1 MGHMGRP
8 PYKSSTN
15 TGGSEEF
22 MAGLRRVATEPAP
35 PPDVS
40 QGAESPRIDPAPLN
54 VVRMTPPVEAT
65 LRILLNSVPYL
76 IGAAVVRQPA
86 VGDAVEAEVG
96 RMPWLHDRRLLTL
109 QLPDDSLPA
118 NRAILL
124 DWPVPYQAEWVGAPP
139 RLLISRLV
147 TQDRTVGVLLGTLI
161 SREQLSTGAREALD
175 LSCELIAAAV
185 GSDSLATALAAA
197 PTAEE
202 PRRLVVVPDEIVPE
216 PESSLVIPEP
226 AESEPALDPK
236 DEQDERDRQVV
247 DEVARALDELT
258 DAKSIGRVLRDAVTA
273 IAGVDGFSLAL
284 FNTVRREV
292 AYRYKVVGA
301 DPDSAEMGRQTVDDG
316 PDCYA
321 ARHDRRWHSF
331 IREIG
336 VRGPEGVEARKISVL
351 QYPLLAADEVFGVAT
366 LQVFGDS
373 GFSDHA
379 TRLVLRVIEVSSD
392 RLAAVRRAAR
402 FQPSLSP
409 QESAAAAVLPPVAA
423 APFPVPAATASEA
436 PTTDQILNDLVNN
449 CTEIGLPTTFMVGVD
464 PAAGLI
470 RGELI
475 SSSSAAREL
484 DYALGISVGRFKI
497 ELSDRYNAIARACR
511 EGRIVTSP
519 TLDELV
525 HPLRDADG
533 AATLERLV
541 QGGRSTIIPITVSGD
556 VVGALVVGPM
566 ADEPGFSTIVKVRD
580 LVNETASRLTEAW
593 RTKH

>member
-1 MGHMGRP
+1 MGQRP
-8 PYKSSTN
+8 RRPYKSITKA
-15 TGGSEEF
+15 GGTDKS
-22 MAGLRRVATEPAP
+22 MGGIRRVGIQAARAP
-35 PPDVS
+35 DLAQS
-40 QGAESPRIDPAPLN
+40 AESQTETAPLN

-86 VGDAVEAEVG
+86 VGEAVEAEVG

-161 SREQLSTGAREALD
+161 SRDQISTGAREALD

-185 GSDSLATALAAA
+185 GSDSLATLSVPA
-197 PTAEE
+197 PVDE
-202 PRRLVVVPDEIVPE
+202 PRRLVVVPDEAMPE
-216 PESSLVIPEP
+216 PESSLVIAAP
-226 AESEPALDPK
+226 AESEPVLDPK

-258 DAKSIGRVLRDAVTA
+258 DARSIGRVLRDAVTA
-273 IAGVDGFSLAL
+273 IAGVDGFSVAL
-284 FNTVRREV
+284 FNSVRREV

-301 DPDSAEMGRQTVDDG
+301 DPDSAEMGQQAVDDG

-351 QYPLLAADEVFGVAT
+351 QYPLLAAEEIFGVAT

-409 QESAAAAVLPPVAA
+409 SESAAVAVLPPTAA
-423 APFPVPAATASEA
+423 APSSSVASSVEA

-464 PAAGLI
+464 PAAGLL

-484 DYALGISVGRFKI
+484 DYALGISVGRFTI

-533 AATLERLV
+533 AATPERLV
-541 QGGRSTIIPITVSGD
+541 QGGRSTILPITVSGD

-566 ADEPGFSTIVKVRD
+566 
-580 LVNETASRLTEAW
+580 
-593 RTKH
+593 

>member
-1 MGHMGRP
+1 MG
-8 PYKSSTN
+8 
-15 TGGSEEF
+15 
-22 MAGLRRVATEPAP
+22 GLRRVGVHTAHAP
-35 PPDVS
+35 DLAH
-40 QGAESPRIDPAPLN
+40 GAESGQTDTVPLN

-86 VGDAVEAEVG
+86 VGEAVEAEVG

-139 RLLISRLV
+139 RLLLSRLV

-161 SREQLSTGAREALD
+161 SRDQISAGAREALD

-185 GSDSLATALAAA
+185 GSDSLAALATT
-197 PTAEE
+197 PMTDE
-202 PRRLVVVPDEIVPE
+202 PRRLLVVPDELEPE
-216 PESSLVIPEP
+216 PESSLEIPVP
-226 AESEPALDPK
+226 AESEPVIEPK

-258 DAKSIGRVLRDAVTA
+258 DARSIGRVLRDAVTA
-273 IAGVDGFSLAL
+273 IAGVDGFSVAL
-284 FNTVRREV
+284 FNSVRREV

-301 DPDSAEMGRQTVDDG
+301 DPDSAEMGRQALDDG

-331 IREIG
+331 VREIG
-336 VRGPEGVEARKISVL
+336 VRGPAAVEARKISVL

-366 LQVFGDS
+366 LQIFGDS

-409 QESAAAAVLPPVAA
+409 SESAAAAVLPPAAA
-423 APFPVPAATASEA
+423 APSSTSAEPEA
-436 PTTDQILNDLVNN
+436 PTTDEILNDLLAK
-449 CTEIGLPTTFMVGVD
+449 CAEIGLPTTFMVGVD
-464 PAAGLI
+464 PAAGVL

-475 SSSSAAREL
+475 SASAAAREF
-484 DYALGISVGRFKI
+484 DYALGISGGRFTI

-580 LVNETASRLTEAW
+580 LVNETASRLAEAW
-593 RTKH
+593 RTKR

>member
-1 MGHMGRP
+1 M
-8 PYKSSTN
+8 
-15 TGGSEEF
+15 
-22 MAGLRRVATEPAP
+22 
-35 PPDVS
+35 
-40 QGAESPRIDPAPLN
+40 ESPRIDPAPLN

-86 VGDAVEAEVG
+86 VGDAVEAQVG

-139 RLLISRLV
+139 RLLLSRLV

-161 SREQLSTGAREALD
+161 SRDQISAGAREALD

-185 GSDSLATALAAA
+185 GSDSLAAIATT
-197 PTAEE
+197 PPPAEE
-202 PRRLVVVPDEIVPE
+202 PRRLVVVPNDPTPE
-216 PESSLVIPEP
+216 PEPSLLIPPPVE
-226 AESEPALDPK
+226 AEPALDPK

-273 IAGVDGFSLAL
+273 IAGVDGFSVSL
-284 FNTVRREV
+284 FNSVRREV

-301 DPDSAEMGRQTVDDG
+301 DPDSAEMGRQAVDDG

-321 ARHDRRWHSF
+321 ARRDRRWHGF

-351 QYPLLAADEVFGVAT
+351 QYPLLAADEVFGIAT

-402 FQPSLSP
+402 FQPSLTPS
-409 QESAAAAVLPPVAA
+409 ESAAAAVLPPVAA
-423 APFPVPAATASEA
+423 APSSTPVATPDA
-436 PTTDQILNDLVNN
+436 PTTDQILNDLVTK
-449 CTEIGLPTTFMVGVD
+449 CAEIGLPTTFMVGVD
-464 PAAGLI
+464 PAAGLL

-475 SSSSAAREL
+475 SNSSAAREL
-484 DYALGISVGRFKI
+484 DYALGISVGRFTI

-593 RTKH
+593 RTKR

>member
-1 MGHMGRP
+1 MGGV
-8 PYKSSTN
+8 S
-15 TGGSEEF
+15 
-22 MAGLRRVATEPAP
+22 RVPIHTA
-35 PPDVS
+35 
-40 QGAESPRIDPAPLN
+40 QGEARAVPEDDMNVESPRIEPVPLN

-86 VGDAVEAEVG
+86 VGEAVEAEVG

-161 SREQLSTGAREALD
+161 TREQISVQAREALD

-185 GSDSLATALAAA
+185 GSDSLATAPAPVAAEG
-197 PTAEE
+197 PH
-202 PRRLVVVPDEIVPE
+202 RLVVVPDEPLPE
-216 PESSLVIPEP
+216 PEPSPLVAALPAEPEP
-226 AESEPALDPK
+226 VLNPK
-236 DEQDERDRQVV
+236 DEQDERDRLVV
-247 DEVARALDELT
+247 EEVGRALDELT
-258 DAKSIGRVLRDAVTA
+258 DARSIGRVLRDAVTA
-273 IAGVDGFSLAL
+273 IAGVDGFSVSL
-284 FNTVRREV
+284 FNSVRREV

-301 DPDSAEMGRQTVDDG
+301 DPDSAEMGRQSVDDG

-321 ARHDRRWHSF
+321 ARHDRRWHSYV
-331 IREIG
+331 REIG

-351 QYPLLAADEVFGVAT
+351 QYPLVAADEIFGVAT

-379 TRLVLRVIEVSSD
+379 TRLVLRVIDVSSD

-402 FQPSLSP
+402 FQPSLTPS
-409 QESAAAAVLPPVAA
+409 ESAAAAVLPPVAA
-423 APFPVPAATASEA
+423 APSSSPVSTAEA
-436 PTTDQILNDLVNN
+436 PTTDQILNDLVAG
-449 CTEIGLPTTFMVGVD
+449 CAEIGLPTTFMVGVD
-464 PAAGLI
+464 PAAGLL

-475 SSSSAAREL
+475 SSSSAAREF
-484 DYALGISVGRFKI
+484 DYALGISVGRFTI

-511 EGRIVTSP
+511 EGRIVISL

-541 QGGRSTIIPITVSGD
+541 QGGRATIVPITVSGD

-580 LVNETASRLTEAW
+580 LVNDTASRLAEAW
-593 RTKH
+593 RTKP

>member
-1 MGHMGRP
+1 MGQKPRP
-8 PYKSSTN
+8 PYKSITN
-15 TGGSEEF
+15 TGGSEETV
-22 MAGLRRVATEPAP
+22 GGVRRVAMETAQATNQAQS
-35 PPDVS
+35 V
-40 QGAESPRIDPAPLN
+40 ESPQIDAAPLN

-86 VGDAVEAEVG
+86 VGDAGEAEVG

-124 DWPVPYQAEWVGAPP
+124 DWPVPYQAEWVGVPP

-161 SREQLSTGAREALD
+161 SRDQISTGAREALD

-185 GSDSLATALAAA
+185 GSDSLATLSA
-197 PTAEE
+197 PSAVEE
-202 PRRLVVVPDEIVPE
+202 PRRLVVVPDEPMRE
-216 PESSLVIPEP
+216 PESSLVIAMPT
-226 AESEPALDPK
+226 ESEPVLDPK

-258 DAKSIGRVLRDAVTA
+258 DARSIGRVLRDAVTA
-273 IAGVDGFSLAL
+273 IAGVDGFSVTL
-284 FNTVRREV
+284 FNAVRREV

-301 DPDSAEMGRQTVDDG
+301 DPESAEMGRQAVDDG

-321 ARHDRRWHSF
+321 ARHDRRWHSY

-336 VRGPEGVEARKISVL
+336 MRGPEGVEARKISVL
-351 QYPLLAADEVFGVAT
+351 QYPLVAADEVFGVTT
-366 LQVFGDS
+366 LQVFGES

-392 RLAAVRRAAR
+392 RLAAVRRATR

-409 QESAAAAVLPPVAA
+409 LESAAAVVLPPAAA
-423 APFPVPAATASEA
+423 APSSTPAEPEA
-436 PTTDQILNDLVNN
+436 PTTDEILKDLLAK
-449 CTEIGLPTTFMVGVD
+449 CAEIGLPTTFMVGVD
-464 PAAGLI
+464 PAAGVL

-475 SSSSAAREL
+475 STSAAAREF
-484 DYALGISVGRFKI
+484 DYALGISAGRFTI
-497 ELSDRYNAIARACR
+497 ELADRYNAIARACR

-541 QGGRSTIIPITVSGD
+541 QGGRSTIIPISVSGD

-566 ADEPGFSTIVKVRD
+566 ADEPGFRTIVMVRG
-580 LVNETASRLTEAW
+580 LVDETASRLTEAW
-593 RTKH
+593 RTNS

>member
-1 MGHMGRP
+1 MGQEGP
-8 PYKSSTN
+8 EAYKSSTN
-15 TGGSEEF
+15 AGGSEDS
-22 MAGLRRVATEPAP
+22 M
-35 PPDVS
+35 
-40 QGAESPRIDPAPLN
+40 GASNQAQNVESPRIDPAHLN

-139 RLLISRLV
+139 RLVISRLV
-147 TQDRTVGVLLGTLI
+147 THNRTVGVLLGTLI
-161 SREQLSTGAREALD
+161 SRDQISAGAREALD

-185 GSDSLATALAAA
+185 GSDSLAAVAAT
-197 PTAEE
+197 PPVEE
-202 PRRLVVVPDEIVPE
+202 PRRLVVVPDEPTPE
-216 PESSLVIPEP
+216 PDSSLVIPPP
-226 AESEPALDPK
+226 AESEPVLDPK

-258 DAKSIGRVLRDAVTA
+258 DARSIGRVLRDAVTA
-273 IAGVDGFSLAL
+273 IAGVDGFSVAL
-284 FNTVRREV
+284 FNSVRREV

-301 DPDSAEMGRQTVDDG
+301 DPDSAEMGRQAVDDG

-331 IREIG
+331 GREIG

-379 TRLVLRVIEVSSD
+379 SRLVLRVIEVSTD

-402 FQPSLSP
+402 FQPSRAPS
-409 QESAAAAVLPPVAA
+409 EAAAAAALPPAAA
-423 APFPVPAATASEA
+423 APSSPPVTSADA
-436 PTTDQILNDLVNN
+436 PTTDQILNDLVTK
-449 CTEIGLPTTFMVGVD
+449 CAEIGLPTTFMVGVD
-464 PAAGLI
+464 PAAGLL

-484 DYALGISVGRFKI
+484 DYALGISVGRFTI

-580 LVNETASRLTEAW
+580 LVNETASRLAEAW
-593 RTKH
+593 RTKR

>member
-1 MGHMGRP
+1 M
-8 PYKSSTN
+8 
-15 TGGSEEF
+15 
-22 MAGLRRVATEPAP
+22 
-35 PPDVS
+35 
-40 QGAESPRIDPAPLN
+40 ESPRIDPAPLN

-86 VGDAVEAEVG
+86 VGDAVEAQVG

-139 RLLISRLV
+139 RLLLSRLV
-147 TQDRTVGVLLGTLI
+147 TQSRTVGVLLGTLI
-161 SREQLSTGAREALD
+161 SRDQISAGAREALD

-185 GSDSLATALAAA
+185 GSDSLATIATTPAV
-197 PTAEE
+197 EE
-202 PRRLVVVPDEIVPE
+202 PRRLVVVPNESTPE
-216 PESSLVIPEP
+216 PESSLVIPP
-226 AESEPALDPK
+226 PVESESAPVLDPK

-258 DAKSIGRVLRDAVTA
+258 DARSIGRVLRDAVTA
-273 IAGVDGFSLAL
+273 IAGVDGFSVAL

-301 DPDSAEMGRQTVDDG
+301 DPDSAEMGRQAVDDG

-321 ARHDRRWHSF
+321 ARRDRRWHSF
-331 IREIG
+331 VREIG
-336 VRGPEGVEARKISVL
+336 VRGPEGVVARKISVL

-409 QESAAAAVLPPVAA
+409 SESAAAAVLPPVAA
-423 APFPVPAATASEA
+423 APSSAPASSADA
-436 PTTDQILNDLVNN
+436 PTTDQILNDLVTK

-464 PAAGLI
+464 PAAGLL

-475 SSSSAAREL
+475 SNSSAAREL
-484 DYALGISVGRFKI
+484 DYALGISVGRFTV

-580 LVNETASRLTEAW
+580 LVNETASRLAEAW
-593 RTKH
+593 RTKR

>member
-1 MGHMGRP
+1 MGA
-8 PYKSSTN
+8 SNQAQSV
-15 TGGSEEF
+15 E
-22 MAGLRRVATEPAP
+22 L
-35 PPDVS
+35 
-40 QGAESPRIDPAPLN
+40 PRMEPAPLN

-161 SREQLSTGAREALD
+161 SREQISAGAREALD

-185 GSDSLATALAAA
+185 GSDSLATIATT
-197 PTAEE
+197 PTVGG
-202 PRRLVVVPDEIVPE
+202 PRHLVVVPEQAQPE
-216 PESSLVIPEP
+216 PESSLVIAAPAEPEP
-226 AESEPALDPK
+226 NLDPK

-258 DAKSIGRVLRDAVTA
+258 DARSIGRVLRDAVTA
-273 IAGVDGFSLAL
+273 IAGVDGFSVAL
-284 FNTVRREV
+284 FNSVRREV

-301 DPDSAEMGRQTVDDG
+301 DPDSAEMGRQAVDDG

-331 IREIG
+331 VREIG

-379 TRLVLRVIEVSSD
+379 SRLVLRVIEVSSD

-409 QESAAAAVLPPVAA
+409 SESAAAAVLPPVAA
-423 APFPVPAATASEA
+423 APSLAPVATADA
-436 PTTDQILNDLVNN
+436 PTTDQILNDLVTK

-464 PAAGLI
+464 PAAGLL

-475 SSSSAAREL
+475 SNSSAAREL
-484 DYALGISVGRFKI
+484 DYALGISVGRFTI

-541 QGGRSTIIPITVSGD
+541 QGGRSTIIPISVSGD

-580 LVNETASRLTEAW
+580 LVNETAARLTEAW

>member
-1 MGHMGRP
+1 MGGV
-8 PYKSSTN
+8 
-15 TGGSEEF
+15 
-22 MAGLRRVATEPAP
+22 RRASMQATPTAAP
-35 PPDVS
+35 ME
-40 QGAESPRIDPAPLN
+40 QAAESPRLDLPPLTI
-54 VVRMTPPVEAT
+54 VPMTPPIEAT

-86 VGDAVEAEVG
+86 AGDSVEAQVG
-96 RMPWLHDRRLLTL
+96 RMPWLHDRRLLNL
-109 QLPDDSLPA
+109 QLPDDTLPA

-124 DWPVPYQAEWVGAPP
+124 DWPVPYQAEWVGIPP

-147 TQDRTVGVLLGTLI
+147 ARERTVGVLLGTLI
-161 SREQLSTGAREALD
+161 TREVVTAQAREALD

-185 GSDSLATALAAA
+185 GSDSLATFAT
-197 PTAEE
+197 TAQPEQ
-202 PRRLVVVPDEIVPE
+202 PRRLVVVPNEPEPE
-216 PESSLVIPEP
+216 PESQPDFGGRGPLPPE
-226 AESEPALDPK
+226 AVLDPK
-236 DEQDERDRQVV
+236 DEQEERDRQVV
-247 DEVARALDELT
+247 EEVARALDELT
-258 DAKSIGRVLRDAVTA
+258 DARSIGRVLRDAVTA
-273 IAGVDGFSLAL
+273 IAGVDGFSVTL

-301 DPDSAEMGRQTVDDG
+301 DPESAEMGRQAVDDG

-321 ARHDRRWHSF
+321 ARHDRRWHSY

-336 VRGPEGVEARKISVL
+336 MRGPEGVEARKISVL
-351 QYPLLAADEVFGVAT
+351 QYPLVAADEVFGVTT
-366 LQVFGDS
+366 LQVFGES

-392 RLAAVRRAAR
+392 RLAAVRRATR

-409 QESAAAAVLPPVAA
+409 LESAAAAVLPPAAA
-423 APFPVPAATASEA
+423 APSSTPAEPEA
-436 PTTDQILNDLVNN
+436 PTTDEILKDLLAK
-449 CTEIGLPTTFMVGVD
+449 CAEIGLPTTFMVGVD
-464 PAAGLI
+464 PAAGVL

-475 SSSSAAREL
+475 STSAAAREF
-484 DYALGISVGRFKI
+484 DYALGISAGRFTI
-497 ELSDRYNAIARACR
+497 ELADRYNSIARACR

-541 QGGRSTIIPITVSGD
+541 QGGRSTIIPISVSGD

-566 ADEPGFSTIVKVRD
+566 ADEPGFRTIVMARG
-580 LVNETASRLTEAW
+580 LVDETASRLTEAW
-593 RTKH
+593 RTNR

>member
-1 MGHMGRP
+1 
-8 PYKSSTN
+8 
-15 TGGSEEF
+15 
-22 MAGLRRVATEPAP
+22 MAA
-35 PPDVS
+35 S
-40 QGAESPRIDPAPLN
+40 IQAESVESPQLDAATLN

-161 SREQLSTGAREALD
+161 SRDQISAGAREALD

-185 GSDSLATALAAA
+185 GSDSLGTIATAPPAV
-197 PTAEE
+197 EE
-202 PRRLVVVPDEIVPE
+202 PRRLVVVPDEPMPE
-216 PESSLVIPEP
+216 PESSLVIEPP
-226 AESEPALDPK
+226 AESEPEVDPK
-236 DEQDERDRQVV
+236 DAQDERDSQVI

-258 DAKSIGRVLRDAVTA
+258 DARSIGRVLRDAVTA
-273 IAGVDGFSLAL
+273 IAGVDGFSVAL
-284 FNTVRREV
+284 FNSVRREV

-301 DPDSAEMGRQTVDDG
+301 DPDSAEMGRQAADDG

-409 QESAAAAVLPPVAA
+409 SESAAAAVLPPVAA
-423 APFPVPAATASEA
+423 APSFPEA
-436 PTTDQILNDLVNN
+436 PTTDQILNDLVTK
-449 CTEIGLPTTFMVGVD
+449 CAEIGLPTTFMVGVD
-464 PAAGLI
+464 PAAGLL

-475 SSSSAAREL
+475 SSSPGAREL
-484 DYALGISVGRFKI
+484 DYALGISVGRFTI

-566 ADEPGFSTIVKVRD
+566 ADEPGFSTIVMVRD

-593 RTKH
+593 RTKR

>member
-1 MGHMGRP
+1 M
-8 PYKSSTN
+8 
-15 TGGSEEF
+15 EQ
-22 MAGLRRVATEPAP
+22 A
-35 PPDVS
+35 
-40 QGAESPRIDPAPLN
+40 AESPRLDLPPLSI
-54 VVRMTPPVEAT
+54 VPMTPPIEAT

-86 VGDAVEAEVG
+86 AGDSVEAQVG
-96 RMPWLHDRRLLTL
+96 RMPWLHDRRLLNL
-109 QLPDDSLPA
+109 QLPDDTLPA

-124 DWPVPYQAEWVGAPP
+124 DWPVPYQAEWVGIPP

-147 TQDRTVGVLLGTLI
+147 ARERTVGVLLGTLI
-161 SREQLSTGAREALD
+161 TREVVTAQAREALD

-185 GSDSLATALAAA
+185 GSDSLATFAT
-197 PTAEE
+197 TAQPEQ
-202 PRRLVVVPDEIVPE
+202 PRRLVVVPNEPEPE
-216 PESSLVIPEP
+216 PESQPDFGGRGALPPE
-226 AESEPALDPK
+226 AVLDPK
-236 DEQDERDRQVV
+236 DEQEERDRQVV
-247 DEVARALDELT
+247 EEVARALDDLT
-258 DAKSIGRVLRDAVTA
+258 DARSIGRVLRDAVTA
-273 IAGVDGFSLAL
+273 IAGVDGFSVTL

-301 DPDSAEMGRQTVDDG
+301 DPESAEMGRQAVDDG

-321 ARHDRRWHSF
+321 ARHDRRWHSY

-336 VRGPEGVEARKISVL
+336 MRGPEGVEARKISVL
-351 QYPLLAADEVFGVAT
+351 QYPLVAADEVFGVTT
-366 LQVFGDS
+366 LQVFGES

-392 RLAAVRRAAR
+392 RLAAVRRATR

-409 QESAAAAVLPPVAA
+409 LESAAAVVLPPAAA
-423 APFPVPAATASEA
+423 APSSTPAEPEA
-436 PTTDQILNDLVNN
+436 PTTDEILKDLLAK
-449 CTEIGLPTTFMVGVD
+449 CAEIGLPTTFMVGVD
-464 PAAGLI
+464 PAAGVL

-475 SSSSAAREL
+475 STSAAAREF
-484 DYALGISVGRFKI
+484 DYALGISAGRFTI
-497 ELSDRYNAIARACR
+497 ELADRYNAIARACR

-541 QGGRSTIIPITVSGD
+541 QGGRSTIIPISVSGD

-566 ADEPGFSTIVKVRD
+566 ADEPGFRTIVMVRG
-580 LVNETASRLTEAW
+580 LVDETASRLTEAW
-593 RTKH
+593 RTNS